1 MSSPTNGRWKA
12 FPLAE
17 FARRA
22 SDWDV
27 IVSAGGYPPF
37 LHSDFLAP
45 ALREFGTGR
54 EMLVVRDDEVG
65 PSAMGL
71 FVRKTAGV
79 WETFQPSQLPLGAFV
94 QRAGRQ
100 IDETIEALVSALPG
114 FAVVAAITQQ
124 DPAIVARP
132 PDSPRLRTMDYIE
145 TARVNVSGTFDDY
158 WAARGKNLR
167 TNVKRQRA
175 KLADEGVAVHL
186 GMVETRSAVPAAI
199 VEYGRLETAGWK
211 SGIGTAVATDNAQGR
226 FYTSM
231 FESFCARGAGRIYRY
246 LFDDKVVAMDLC
258 IEDAGVVVILK
269 TAYDETY
276 KNVSP
281 ASLMRHEYFRQIFDG
296 GSIRRVEFYGKVM
309 EWHRRWTDDVRILYH
324 VNRYRSPW
332 LRTTHEFLKRRPAKP
347 DEAPPAG
354 VTKTSV

>member
-17 FARRA
+17 FSRRA
-22 SDWDV
+22 SDWDA

-37 LHSDFLAP
+37 LHSDFLLP

-54 EMLVVRDDEVG
+54 EILVVLGDGAE
-65 PSAMGL
+65 PFAMGL
-71 FVRKTAGV
+71 FARKTAGV

-94 QRAGRQ
+94 QRAGRP
-100 IDETIEALVSALPG
+100 IDETIAALVSALPG
-114 FAVVAAITQQ
+114 FGVVAAITQQ

-132 PDSPRLRTMDYIE
+132 PDSPCLRSMDYIE
-145 TARVNVSGTFDDY
+145 TAQVPVAGRFDDY

-175 KLADEGVAVHL
+175 KLAEEGVAAHL
-186 GMVETRSAVPAAI
+186 DVVETPGAVAAAI
-199 VEYGRLETAGWK
+199 AEYGRLETAGWK
-211 SGIGTAVATDNAQGR
+211 AGIGTAVAADNAQGR
-226 FYTSM
+226 FYTSV

-258 IEDAGVVVILK
+258 IEGAGVLVILK

-281 ASLMRHEYFRQIFDG
+281 ASLMRHHYFRQIFDG

-309 EWHRRWTDDVRILYH
+309 EWHRRWTDDVRTLYH
-324 VNRYRSPW
+324 INRYRSPW
-332 LRTTHEFLKRRPAKP
+332 LRTTHEFLKRRSAKP
-347 DEAPPAG
+347 DDAPPA
-354 VTKTSV
+354 